1 MKPFGG
7 LTPDEIEQIVEKASE
22 RAAKKVLDSVYL
34 EIGKGV
40 LRKAAS
46 LLGTALLV
54 LLAWLGGKGLIK

>member
-40 LRKAAS
+40 LRKAAW